1 MVKYLK
7 NTICNFTPLFD
18 INYENE
24 INIISASFFKIA
36 GKGYKDFSKYSNG
49 IKYITT
55 YIKNELPDFRLRLF
69 IDNSIYNDKELMKKL
84 KRDKLI
90 QLVLYDCPNYKRGDT
105 HRGLFGTLIRFFP
118 MFNFK
123 NNDAKIVLICDID
136 ITCNNHIQHL
146 LGTFTSI
153 YKSPNFNKI
162 TEDILFLD
170 CTVLIRGETYDNICY
185 DRKYIIPHIQAS
197 RIYVF
202 NKLNKSIIL
211 KYINELTLNDVNYK
225 NLIHSTKSEIIH
237 AFKSPFIY
245 NKNPVNNVKHLI
257 NVSADNKYIY
267 GIDEYFLNINYINY
281 IKKKNLSFGVKIE
294 YTIIDNILGWINELD
309 WNPSKYITN
318 IYQNFFKSIFN
329 ESKDMT
335 LKEYAKLL
343 KKLNIQNK
351 KLTKESIALL
361 TKVYILYIRIYNTKY
376 IKYFNKTFIEII
388 LSNEYIGIVFLQK
401 YKYYNS
407 KSKDKVLKIVK
418 LPTKN
423 INKIKAYLNKSIS
436 K

>member
-1 MVKYLK
+1 M
-7 NTICNFTPLFD
+7 
-18 INYENE
+18 
-24 INIISASFFKIA
+24 
-36 GKGYKDFSKYSNG
+36 
-49 IKYITT
+49 
-55 YIKNELPDFRLRLF
+55 
-69 IDNSIYNDKELMKKL
+69 
-84 KRDKLI
+84 
-90 QLVLYDCPNYKRGDT
+90 
-105 HRGLFGTLIRFFP
+105 
-118 MFNFK
+118 
-123 NNDAKIVLICDID
+123 
-136 ITCNNHIQHL
+136 
-146 LGTFTSI
+146 
-153 YKSPNFNKI
+153 
-162 TEDILFLD
+162 
-170 CTVLIRGETYDNICY
+170 
-185 DRKYIIPHIQAS
+185 
-197 RIYVF
+197 
-202 NKLNKSIIL
+202 
-211 KYINELTLNDVNYK
+211 
-225 NLIHSTKSEIIH
+225 
-237 AFKSPFIY
+237 
-245 NKNPVNNVKHLI
+245 NNVKHLI